1 MEKHIAEWAREKVTI
16 KRACYDW
23 EKLPR
28 SFEAEAVQ
36 RLYSDIRKHFAR
48 DDIKQRIAASK
59 AITFDELLEA
69 IPCKS
74 KMEF

>member
-16 KRACYDW
+16 KRACHDW
-23 EKLPR
+23 DKLPR

-36 RLYSDIRKHFAR
+36 KTYADIKAHFTRA
-48 DDIKQRIAASK
+48 DIKQRIAASK

-69 IPCKS
+69 IK
-74 KMEF
+74 